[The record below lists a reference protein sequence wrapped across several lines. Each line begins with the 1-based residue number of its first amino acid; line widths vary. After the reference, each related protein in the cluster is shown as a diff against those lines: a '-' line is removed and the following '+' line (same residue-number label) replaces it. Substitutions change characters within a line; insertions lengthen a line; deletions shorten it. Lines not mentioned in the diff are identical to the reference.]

1 MTRMTEKVT
10 VRRALLVNLGNFQ
23 NTTLEYSVDG
33 VRGSEETLGEALER
47 LDQEVVD
54 YLSRKVAEVKKDF
67 GL

>member
-1 MTRMTEKVT
+1 MTEKVT